1 MLVSFDTKQNLS
13 RSITP
18 SPNSNA
24 KQIVARPQALAV
36 QRTRGLSVPQ
46 PPAATTAA
54 TAASNQNPN
63 VLHPLGVNY
72 RGQLL
77 PTSRQASS
85 NTSEGGG
92 NRESSLDDS
101 GVVDDHDEQEI
112 MNIELANLP
121 TTDVSIYIHYPPSH
135 PIIHTHT
142 QNIQRYN
149 KYQVNSCN
157 THSHR
162 HTQST
167 NKMEIYILNMIYD

>member
-1 MLVSFDTKQNLS
+1 M
-13 RSITP
+13 
-18 SPNSNA
+18 
-24 KQIVARPQALAV
+24 ARPQALAV
-36 QRTRGLSVPQ
+36 QRARGLSASQ
-46 PPAATTAA
+46 PPAATAA

-121 TTDVSIYIHYPPSH
+121 ATDVSIHANRKTTPS
-135 PIIHTHT
+135 ILVTHT
-142 QNIQRYN
+142 DTERQTQ
-149 KYQVNSCN
+149 
-157 THSHR
+157 THTKAHKR
-162 HTQST
+162 TDRQTVHTQST
-167 NKMEIYILNMIYD
+167 NKMKICILNMICD

>member
-1 MLVSFDTKQNLS
+1 M
-13 RSITP
+13 
-18 SPNSNA
+18 
-24 KQIVARPQALAV
+24 ARPQALAV
-36 QRTRGLSVPQ
+36 QRARGLSASQ
-46 PPAATTAA
+46 PSAATAA

-121 TTDVSIYIHYPPSH
+121 ATDVSIHTPNQPTTHLH
-135 PIIHTHT
+135 PNHAHAHTHT
-142 QNIQRYN
+142 NAQNKLTYTETRNGKQF
-149 KYQVNSCN
+149 N
-157 THSHR
+157 TCDADRQTDTKTHNQPIKW
-162 HTQST
+162 TFAFQ
-167 NKMEIYILNMIYD
+167 I

>member
-1 MLVSFDTKQNLS
+1 M
-13 RSITP
+13 
-18 SPNSNA
+18 
-24 KQIVARPQALAV
+24 ARPQALAV
-36 QRTRGLSVPQ
+36 QRARGLSASQ
-46 PPAATTAA
+46 PPAATAA

-121 TTDVSIYIHYPPSH
+121 ATDVSIHANRSTEKSPHLSLS
-135 PIIHTHT
+135 HT
-142 QNIQRYN
+142 QTQ
-149 KYQVNSCN
+149 KDKLKLTQK
-157 THSHR
+157 
-162 HTQST
+162 HTNAQT
-167 NKMEIYILNMIYD
+167 DRQFIHNRPIK